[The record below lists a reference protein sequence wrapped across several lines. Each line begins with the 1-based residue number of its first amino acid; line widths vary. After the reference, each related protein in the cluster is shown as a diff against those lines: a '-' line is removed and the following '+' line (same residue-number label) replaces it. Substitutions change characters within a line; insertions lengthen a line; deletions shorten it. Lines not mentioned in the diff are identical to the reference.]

1 MHDTT
6 KASNDMI
13 RSCFWRAQTCL
24 FLHRILWQDNTPM
37 EINFATGFI
46 RDPSSQF
53 SLVVNQ
59 LTLYSLASFSRV
71 FSNNHATTMVLVQ
84 LSLSLTFTLQEL
96 LQIMVVVIH
105 VESST
110 RSTHDPLWLLLA
122 EWANWQS
129 SNTILPSDGSS
140 AMKAIQKPGNSPT
153 TSCV

>member
-1 MHDTT
+1 
-6 KASNDMI
+6 
-13 RSCFWRAQTCL
+13 
-24 FLHRILWQDNTPM
+24 M

-110 RSTHDPLWLLLA
+110 RSTHDPL
-122 EWANWQS
+122 
-129 SNTILPSDGSS
+129 
-140 AMKAIQKPGNSPT
+140 
-153 TSCV
+153 